1 MFYNIEDR
9 VYVRSNFYNIDCS
22 RWPNNEGSWLEQVG
36 MGRVV
41 VGSNLGP
48 GKVFQQ
54 LSLRYTLPTTS
65 LVHSLELII
74 RETNFFCIYPC
85 CTSGRC
91 ARFSNKKA
99 HSHLKVEKILRVK

>member
-9 VYVRSNFYNIDCS
+9 VYGRSNFYNIDCS

-65 LVHSLELII
+65 LVHSLKLII

-91 ARFSNKKA
+91 A
-99 HSHLKVEKILRVK
+99 

>member
-1 MFYNIEDR
+1 
-9 VYVRSNFYNIDCS
+9 
-22 RWPNNEGSWLEQVG
+22 

-65 LVHSLELII
+65 LVHSLKLII
-74 RETNFFCIYPC
+74 RETNFFFAFTPAVQAADVPDSQTKKPTVI
-85 CTSGRC
+85 SKLKK
-91 ARFSNKKA
+91 FFVSNN
-99 HSHLKVEKILRVK
+99 L